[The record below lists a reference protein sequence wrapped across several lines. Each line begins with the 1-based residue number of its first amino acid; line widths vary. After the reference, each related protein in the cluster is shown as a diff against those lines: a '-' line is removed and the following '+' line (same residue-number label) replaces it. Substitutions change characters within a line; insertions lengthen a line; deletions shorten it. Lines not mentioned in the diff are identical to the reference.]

1 MAVKEQDSG
10 LRSELCA
17 YYEWGLSVM
26 IDEKIC
32 QTEDISQI
40 CSVLEEDHYMPGPR
54 PRRHFQA
61 KASRPPSAAPTPQ
74 GGKRGS
80 RSGGSAPAPLQKERR
95 NPDFHSGKTPWSA
108 PLTWSLLPARQ
119 KWTAG
124 DHSAPRA
131 CAPAPG
137 T

>member
-40 CSVLEEDHYMPGPR
+40 CSVLEEDHYMR
-54 PRRHFQA
+54 DYVE
-61 KASRPPSAAPTPQ
+61 
-74 GGKRGS
+74 GKEGEITS
-80 RSGGSAPAPLQKERR
+80 VNFTKVSMKKER
-95 NPDFHSGKTPWSA
+95 P
-108 PLTWSLLPARQ
+108 
-119 KWTAG
+119 
-124 DHSAPRA
+124 
-131 CAPAPG
+131 
-137 T
+137 